1 MQYYYKYNTLTKNN
15 KRCII
20 IEFSENWWYNI
31 LRYIKGVI
39 ILATRATIGNIKR
52 RVEQNIGRD
61 VTLRTHSGRK
71 KYYTK
76 QGNIVAT
83 YRNIFVVNIDCG
95 KNSERHVSYTYSDL
109 LTSTVEI
116 TLDETNQGLLA

>member
-1 MQYYYKYNTLTKNN
+1 M
-15 KRCII
+15 
-20 IEFSENWWYNI
+20 
-31 LRYIKGVI
+31 
-39 ILATRATIGNIKR
+39 ATRATLGNIRK
-52 RVEQNIGRD
+52 RVEESIGQP

-76 QGNIVAT
+76 TGKVVAT
-83 YRNIFVVNIDCG
+83 YPSIFVVNIDCG
-95 KNSERHVSYTYSDL
+95 MNSERHVSYTYSDL

>member
-1 MQYYYKYNTLTKNN
+1 M
-15 KRCII
+15 
-20 IEFSENWWYNI
+20 
-31 LRYIKGVI
+31 I
-39 ILATRATIGNIKR
+39 ILATRATLGSIKR
-52 RVEQNIGRD
+52 RVEESIGRE

-76 QGNIVAT
+76 TGKVVAT
-83 YRNIFVVNIDCG
+83 YPSIFVVNIDCG

-116 TLDETNQGLLA
+116 TLEETKQGLLA